1 MKNTKKFAAMI
12 AALTLS
18 ACSIAPMAMT
28 ASAEGEETYKITV
41 GENYTGYT
49 GDKATHTYEAY
60 QIFTGTVIKDEQ
72 GLPTGKLEGIAW
84 GSAIDTDK
92 VYGELAKITIGTG
105 EEEKNPFKSGD
116 SAMDSA
122 AAVASALGSATDDS
136 ELAKKFAD
144 TIATCFKSDAQATEV
159 SENAEFAGGYYLIQD
174 KSTSPDK
181 ENEDGGAV
189 IGAKTRYILKVVGD
203 AEINPKS
210 GVPSVEKKVVENVKK
225 VNAQDKYSQGA
236 YTPNSEYL
244 NDVADYCIGD
254 TVPFELI
261 GTLPDAYDD
270 YKSYF
275 YQFNDSLGSQFN
287 APTDIKVVAVNKTGD
302 ADAVETDITSNFT
315 VSDPLTNTFTVTC
328 NDLKKIES
336 ITKDT
341 VIVVRYNAV
350 LNNTAE
356 IGLPGQENKVDL
368 TYSRNPNYKG
378 EGVDTPEE
386 DKGKTPEDK
395 VIVFTYELD
404 VTKYLDTK
412 NTTAGA
418 DKAGFK
424 LYNSDSTKVA
434 TLDENNKI
442 TGWTEITEENKATAG
457 TEVKT
462 TADGTFNFIGLDDGT
477 YTLVETT
484 VPGGYNKMD
493 DLSIT
498 INAATANNQSWM
510 GDPDDALTALEL
522 KHGETTIYTAN
533 ADMQDTTDEEGNV
546 TQKADKLGIVRD
558 EIINKSG
565 STLPSTGG
573 MGTKIFYLGGGAMVA
588 VAGVFLI
595 TKKRMGKSEN

>member
-105 EEEKNPFKSGD
+105 EEEKNPFKNGD

-144 TIATCFKSDAQATEV
+144 TIATCFKLDAQVTEV
-159 SENAEFAGGYYLIQD
+159 SENANFAGGYYLIQD
-174 KSTSPDK
+174 KSDSPDK
-181 ENEDGGAV
+181 GTDESGAV

-210 GVPSVEKKVVENVKK
+210 GVPSVEKKVVENVKASK
-225 VNAQDKYSQGA
+225 ELYENGA
-236 YTPNSEYL
+236 YKATDGKL

-275 YQFNDSLGSQFN
+275 YQFNDTLGTQFDT
-287 APTDIKVVAVNKTGD
+287 PTNVKVFAVNSTG
-302 ADAVETDITSNFT
+302 ETDITSNFT
-315 VSDPLTNTFTVTC
+315 VSEPLTNTFTVTC
-328 NDLKKIES
+328 NDLKKIDG

-350 LNNTAE
+350 LNNTAN

-368 TYSRNPNYKG
+368 TYSRNPNYTG
-378 EGVDTPEE
+378 EGENTPEE

-412 NTTAGA
+412 NTTAGV

-484 VPGGYNKMD
+484 VPNGYNKMD

-510 GDPDDALTALEL
+510 GAPDDALTALEL
-522 KHGETTIYTAN
+522 NHGETPVYTAN
-533 ADMQDTTDEEGNV
+533 SDMQDTTGEDGNV
-546 TQKADKLGIVRD
+546 IKKADKLGIVRD
-558 EIINKSG
+558 DIINKSG

-573 MGTKIFYLGGGAMVA
+573 MGTTIFYLGGGAMVA

>member
-105 EEEKNPFKSGD
+105 EEEKNPFKNGD

-144 TIATCFKSDAQATEV
+144 TIATCFKLDAQVTEV
-159 SENAEFAGGYYLIQD
+159 SETANFAGGYYLIQD
-174 KSTSPDK
+174 KSDSPDK
-181 ENEDGGAV
+181 GTDESGAV

-210 GVPSVEKKVVENVKK
+210 GVPSVEKKVVENVKASEILYE
-225 VNAQDKYSQGA
+225 NGA
-236 YTPNSEYL
+236 YKATDGKL

-275 YQFNDSLGSQFN
+275 YQFNDTLGTQFDT
-287 APTDIKVVAVNKTGD
+287 PTNVKVFAVNSTG
-302 ADAVETDITSNFT
+302 ETDITSNFT

-378 EGVDTPEE
+378 EGVDTPDD

-412 NTTAGA
+412 NTTAGV

-442 TGWTEITEENKATAG
+442 TGWTEITEDNKATAG

-462 TADGTFNFIGLDDGT
+462 TANGTFNFIGLDDGT

-484 VPGGYNKMD
+484 VPNGYNKMD

-498 INAATANNQSWM
+498 INAATANNQGWM
-510 GDPDDALTALEL
+510 GSPSDALTALEL
-522 KHGETTIYTAN
+522 NHGETPVYTAN
-533 ADMQDTTDEEGNV
+533 SDMQDTTGEDGNV
-546 TQKADKLGIVRD
+546 IKKADKLGIVRD
-558 EIINKSG
+558 DIINKSG

-573 MGTKIFYLGGGAMVA
+573 MGTTIFYLGGGAMVA

>member
-60 QIFTGTVIKDEQ
+60 QIFTGTVIKDEKD
-72 GLPTGKLEGIAW
+72 LPTGKLEGIAW
-84 GSAIDTDK
+84 GSAINTDK
-92 VYGELAKITIGTG
+92 VYEELAKITIGTG
-105 EEEKNPFKSGD
+105 EEEKNPFKNGD

-144 TIATCFKSDAQATEV
+144 TIATCFKLDAKATEV
-159 SENAEFAGGYYLIQD
+159 SKTANIAGGYYLIQD
-174 KSTSPDK
+174 KSASPDK
-181 ENEDGGAV
+181 RTDKNGAV

-210 GVPSVEKKVVENVKK
+210 GVPSVEKKVVENVKESK
-225 VNAQDKYSQGA
+225 DLYKNGVYKATDVK
-236 YTPNSEYL
+236 L

-275 YQFNDSLGSQFN
+275 YQFNDTLGTQFDT
-287 APTDIKVVAVNKTGD
+287 PTKVNVKVFAVNSSG
-302 ADAVETDITSNFT
+302 ETDITSKFI
-315 VSDPLTNTFTVTC
+315 VSDRLENTFTVTC
-328 NDLKKIES
+328 NDLKKIDG

-341 VIVVRYNAV
+341 VIVVRYDAV
-350 LNNTAE
+350 LNNTAN

-368 TYSRNPNYKG
+368 TYSRNPNYTG
-378 EGVDTPEE
+378 EGENTLEE

-412 NTTAGA
+412 NTTAGT

-424 LYNSDSTKVA
+424 LYNYDSTKVA
-434 TLDENNKI
+434 TLDKNNKI
-442 TGWTEITEENKATAG
+442 TGWTKITEENKATAG

-462 TADGTFNFIGLDDGT
+462 TAYGTFNFIGLDDGT

-484 VPGGYNKMD
+484 VPNGYNKMD

-498 INAATANNQSWM
+498 INAVTANNQGWM
-510 GDPDDALTALEL
+510 GIPSDALIALKL
-522 KHGETTIYTAN
+522 NHGETLVYTAN
-533 ADMQDTTDEEGNV
+533 SDKQDTTGEGGNV

-558 EIINKSG
+558 DIINKSG

>member
-41 GENYTGYT
+41 GKNYTGYT

-60 QIFTGTVIKDEQ
+60 QIFTGTVIKGEQ

-92 VYGELAKITIGTG
+92 VYEELAKITIGTG
-105 EEEKNPFKSGD
+105 KEEKNPFKNGD

-144 TIATCFKSDAQATEV
+144 TIATCFKLNVKATEV
-159 SENAEFAGGYYLIQD
+159 SETANFAGGYYLIQD
-174 KSTSPDK
+174 KSASPDK
-181 ENEDGGAV
+181 GTDKNGAV

-210 GVPSVEKKVVENVKK
+210 GVPSVEKKVVENVKASNVLYK
-225 VNAQDKYSQGA
+225 NGA
-236 YTPNSEYL
+236 YKAKDGKL

-275 YQFNDSLGSQFN
+275 YQFNDTLGTQFDT
-287 APTDIKVVAVNKTGD
+287 PTNVKVFAVNSS
-302 ADAVETDITSNFT
+302 VETDITSKFI
-315 VSDPLTNTFTVTC
+315 VSDPLKNTFTVTC
-328 NDLKKIES
+328 NDLKKIDS

-350 LNNTAE
+350 LNNTAN

-368 TYSRNPNYKG
+368 TYSRNPNYTG
-378 EGVDTPEE
+378 EGENTSEE

-412 NTTAGA
+412 NTTAGT

-424 LYNSDSTKVA
+424 LYTSDSKKVA
-434 TLDENNKI
+434 TLDKNNKI

-462 TADGTFNFIGLDDGT
+462 IADGTFNFIGLDDGT

-484 VPGGYNKMD
+484 VPNGYNKMD

-498 INAATANNQSWM
+498 INAATVNSQSWM
-510 GDPDDALTALEL
+510 GSLSDALTTLEL
-522 KHGETTIYTAN
+522 NHGKTHVYTAN
-533 ADMQDTTDEEGNV
+533 SDNQDTTGEDGNV
-546 TQKADKLGIVRD
+546 IKKADKFGIVRD
-558 EIINKSG
+558 DIINKSG